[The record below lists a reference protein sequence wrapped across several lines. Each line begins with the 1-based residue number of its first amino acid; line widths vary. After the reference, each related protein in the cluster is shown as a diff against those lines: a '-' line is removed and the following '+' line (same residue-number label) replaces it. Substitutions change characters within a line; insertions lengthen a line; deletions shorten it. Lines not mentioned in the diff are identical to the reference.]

1 MSGKKKF
8 VQNCESNNRVYV
20 GTCMCQLVQKF
31 ADTVCMYIVVHK
43 ENSRKQ
49 SASAAHRRAAAAL
62 LHMADTACKTVSTM
76 YYFTQVT
83 TQKSEVVRWRCSKN
97 I

>member
-31 ADTVCMYIVVHK
+31 ADTVCMYIVG
-43 ENSRKQ
+43 KQ
-49 SASAAHRRAAAAL
+49 SAQCFSAAHRRRRCS
-62 LHMADTACKTVSTM
+62 TWQIQRVSTM
-76 YYFTQVT
+76 YYSPLT